1 MNEWPLRGIAA
12 TKPLRIMVCTATL
25 PDVSASQAA
34 HSSGMRHDQEEEE
47 PDLRARTVKVTPLR
61 QNCTVLEDPDTGR
74 AVVIDPGGDASELL
88 QLLEGMTVDAILLTH
103 GHFDHVGGADALRAG
118 LEKRQSAP
126 VAMIGPDRRD
136 AFLLETVED
145 QAQAF
150 GLYDLRNA
158 HPDRFVEEGEVIDLP
173 AGRFEVAHC
182 PGHTPGHVIYI
193 SRADKLAIVGDTL
206 FRGVVGR
213 SDFAYGDHESLIA
226 GIKRTLLSLPDDFIV
241 LPGHGLPTMI
251 GEERQNNPYLA

>member
-1 MNEWPLRGIAA
+1 
-12 TKPLRIMVCTATL
+12 
-25 PDVSASQAA
+25 
-34 HSSGMRHDQEEEE
+34 MRHDQEEEE

-74 AVVIDPGGDASELL
+74 AVVVDPGGDAPEIL

-118 LEKRQSAP
+118 LEKRQSTP

-150 GLYDLRNA
+150 GLYDLQNA
-158 HPDRFVEEGEVIDLP
+158 HPDRFVVDGEVIELP
-173 AGRFEVAHC
+173 TGTFEVAHC

>member
-1 MNEWPLRGIAA
+1 
-12 TKPLRIMVCTATL
+12 MVCTATL
-25 PDVSASQAA
+25 PELPPFRLP
-34 HSSGMRHDQEEEE
+34 HSSGVRHDQEEDE

-74 AVVIDPGGDASELL
+74 AVVVDPGGDAPELL

-158 HPDRFVEEGEVIDLP
+158 HPDRFVVEGEVIDLP

-226 GIKRTLLSLPDDFIV
+226 GIKRTLLSLPDDFVV

-251 GEERQNNPYLA
+251 GEERQNNPFLA